1 MGPQYWKS
9 QTFNGS
15 RRKIFEF
22 FTSLYRCSKDMVSAI
37 TILSYV
43 PTLWGEGLWNRL
55 GKSQST
61 DTILTPDGED
71 VLPIESK
78 LLQVNYSY

>member
-1 MGPQYWKS
+1 
-9 QTFNGS
+9 
-15 RRKIFEF
+15 
-22 FTSLYRCSKDMVSAI
+22 MVSAI

-43 PTLWGEGLWNRL
+43 PTLGGEGLWNRL

-61 DTILTPDGED
+61 DTILTPGGED
-71 VLPIESK
+71 ALPIESK

>member
-22 FTSLYRCSKDMVSAI
+22 LTSLYHCSKDMVSAI

-55 GKSQST
+55 GKST

-71 VLPIESK
+71 ALLIESK

>member
-22 FTSLYRCSKDMVSAI
+22 LTSLYRCSKDKVSAI

-43 PTLWGEGLWNRL
+43 PTLGGEGLWNRL
-55 GKSQST
+55 GKSQEYQHYP
-61 DTILTPDGED
+61 DTRR
-71 VLPIESK
+71 
-78 LLQVNYSY
+78 

>member
-22 FTSLYRCSKDMVSAI
+22 LTSLYRCSKDMVSAI

-43 PTLWGEGLWNRL
+43 PTLGGEGLWNRL
-55 GKSQST
+55 GKST
-61 DTILTPDGED
+61 DTILTSDGED
-71 VLPIESK
+71 ALLIESK